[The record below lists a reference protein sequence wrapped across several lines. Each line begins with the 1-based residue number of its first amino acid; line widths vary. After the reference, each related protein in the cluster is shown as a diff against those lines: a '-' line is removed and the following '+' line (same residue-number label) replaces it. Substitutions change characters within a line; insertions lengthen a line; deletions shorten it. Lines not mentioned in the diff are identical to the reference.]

1 MGMANSLWTGANGL
15 HTYQS
20 AINALSDNVANINS
34 VGYKKLDTTF
44 TDLLYSTLRPAA
56 TANGNY
62 GTTNTDAVGNGV
74 TTASL
79 AISAPE
85 SPA

>member
-1 MGMANSLWTGANGL
+1 MAWKPTYPQERSVGFFCGPWLGESRMGMANSLWTGANGL

-44 TDLLYSTLRPAA
+44 TDLLYSTQIGRAH
-56 TANGNY
+56 
-62 GTTNTDAVGNGV
+62 V
-74 TTASL
+74 
-79 AISAPE
+79 
-85 SPA
+85 

>member
-15 HTYQS
+15 YTYQS

-44 TDLLYSTLRPAA
+44 NDLLYSTSCAPPPPP
-56 TANGNY
+56 TAI
-62 GTTNTDAVGNGV
+62 
-74 TTASL
+74 TAL
-79 AISAPE
+79 PISMPWAM
-85 SPA
+85 A